1 MPTDSNT
8 NLMLDVGDKI
18 PAEISTLAPGKNI
31 VLYFYPKDD
40 TPGCTTEACG
50 FRDLKS
56 SFEKANTEI
65 FGVSKDNEK
74 SHDKFAGKYNLNFKL
89 ISDPDGKLCEA
100 FGVWKEKSMLGKK
113 YFGIERST
121 FLVDSKGKISKAW
134 RGVKVSGH
142 MEEVL
147 KEAELCN

>member
-1 MPTDSNT
+1 MPTESNT
-8 NLMLDVGDKI
+8 NRMLDVGSKI
-18 PAEISTLAPGKNI
+18 QSEISAQAPGKKI

-56 SFEKANTEI
+56 AFEKANTI
-65 FGVSKDNEK
+65 ILGVSKDNEK

-89 ISDPDGKLCEA
+89 LSDPEGKLCEA
-100 FGVWKEKSMLGKK
+100 FGVWKEKSMYGKK

-121 FLVDSKGKISKAW
+121 FLIDAEGKIVKVW
-134 RGVKVSGH
+134 RGVKVPGH

-147 KEAELCN
+147 KEAENL